1 MQCQH
6 GGGAAVS
13 AAKASAA
20 IANTSQTRKHAT
32 ATEGGGLITLALTGD
47 VMLGRAVDCAVG
59 RHTGHQLDPY
69 VHAARGGDALAL
81 VACLRKAQSALH
93 SFFLYLYCR
102 TLHEKCVA
110 SALGYIALAER
121 ARGALPRNEMA
132 RLGGAYPLAAVAREF
147 EAADLAVVNVE
158 TALTTSN
165 DWLPK
170 GINYR
175 AHPGNALAALHAI
188 GVPPRGVATLANN
201 HILDWGRQGL
211 LDTLRSLDAAGAVRA
226 GAGFDAADA
235 AKPAEIR
242 VRDTLVRVAALGSES
257 SGVPPSWDEGIQGYD
272 QYRDDLAVLWRA
284 TLGKGHGHAG
294 GARHGAVP
302 NLAPSCDADQRYGRR
317 RVAARHH
324 PAREQGARARYMR
337 RGTRR
342 RQPPPLRMARVKG
355 KGLPGSQHFKT
366 EFLSVTTT
374 QVLPR

>member
-1 MQCQH
+1 MTTCSAHCRRARMHRAAMQCQH

-175 AHPGNALAALHAI
+175 AHPGNALVALHAI

-284 TLGKGHGHAG
+284 TLERATGTLAALVMVPCRIWHL
-294 GARHGAVP
+294 AVMRTSDTADVEWLRATIQRESKA
-302 NLAPSCDADQRYGRR
+302 LAPGIC
-317 RVAARHH
+317 VEARDDGNLHLCGW
-324 PAREQGARARYMR
+324 QG
-337 RGTRR
+337 
-342 RQPPPLRMARVKG
+342 
-355 KGLPGSQHFKT
+355 
-366 EFLSVTTT
+366 
-374 QVLPR
+374 